1 MEDFRLHLSLFGPSQ
16 TLCVSSVES
25 FSEVRFGANNL
36 TGYYGYGYG
45 SVTAGTGTDP
55 GSSVPATSAP
65 YGNST
70 SIDPS
75 GTAPYPTGTVVPT
88 GDPSGT
94 APYYTGTAASTGD
107 PSGSGKLTYTA
118 PTGIPAEY
126 YYHHKKPKRN
136 VSRLPALL
144 SQAERHKRYTDA
156 IDAVFLP
163 RVGLEALEPA
173 LASLRCC
180 C

>member
-1 MEDFRLHLSLFGPSQ
+1 MSGRAFSVLILTMDDSRLHLSLSGPSQ

-25 FSEVRFGANNL
+25 FSEVRFGANVL
-36 TGYYGYGYG
+36 TGYYAYGYG
-45 SVTAGTGTDP
+45 SVTAVTGTDP

-70 SIDPS
+70 SSSSDPS
-75 GTAPYPTGTVVPT
+75 GTAPYPTGTAGPT

-107 PSGSGKLTYTA
+107 PSGTGKFTYTA

-136 VSRLPALL
+136 VSRPPALP
-144 SQAERHKRYTDA
+144 S
-156 IDAVFLP
+156 
-163 RVGLEALEPA
+163 
-173 LASLRCC
+173 
-180 C
+180 